1 MAFGFGFNKQKVL
14 SAAEKFVQQGKL
26 QNAIAEYEKIRKHDD
41 KDLTVANTIG
51 DLYSRMGDTAN
62 AIECFKMV
70 GDAYAAQ
77 GFTVKGIAMYKKIA
91 KLQPSVDGTLKLAEL
106 YTQQGLFNDAR
117 AQYLQVAEDFMK
129 NGDLDQAIRLFQ
141 KVLEMDPENVPMRIK
156 LAEVYLKRGKKQEAW
171 EIFSAAAEALR
182 ARGSMAAA
190 EDILQRMLSLDP
202 GNSYV
207 LLLRGRS
214 ALEGGDHQKA
224 IEYLEK
230 ASDIDSH
237 PEGLRDLLKAYLQA
251 GELEKATPLAEKLLT
266 VHNDSE
272 GLFLLAEAS
281 ARYGHPGE
289 ALEIYSRHADRML
302 ATDSAKLLGNLHSL
316 ITQVRDDTG
325 ALEKV
330 MELLKKAGE
339 STHVN
344 EVIELLAHAS
354 VKSGNLERAREL
366 YGMLAK
372 SEPQNALHMQ
382 NFQQVADRIAGSSPA
397 SAASGTITA
406 EEGALIVEEMEATA
420 PAVDQSYPDEV
431 AIAVRSAVTEAD
443 LFLSY
448 NLPDKAFAP
457 LMAALPLAPRDVR
470 LNQRLAALHTRSKR
484 FADAAVCCRTLES
497 AYHDAGFPDE
507 ALRYGE
513 LAARYE
519 QSAQSAGQVAGQIAA
534 RTSSNSNRTVE
545 KSKSKSSEEHG
556 MAAAAGATEV
566 SGPHLAAA
574 SPWPTATASA
584 HEVPAFEV
592 STVEASTFEVPAA
605 AEFSVQEMDVHSD
618 STSQDLSSEWEQTLM
633 VDAGDDDSTG
643 DESIAGVKNQDEDE
657 ISASV
662 GGGTVDAEIEVDPST
677 NPEIVET
684 VDEIHF
690 YLEHFMVDQA
700 RSAFEKLQTLTH
712 NSAFLEPLRAALEK
726 GAQAQAE
733 PEVEIAEIEAADVE
747 NFEVEVESP
756 EAGELAVSA
765 DSTGQHEH
773 LGHAADADTD
783 QLHADRVR
791 TNHSDRVHDA
801 VAEVQPHFEVQPE
814 EAEAVIHAEA
824 FSVEPVH
831 APETI
836 QAEEPAHFSD
846 AEPAHYAEPVHAEA
860 SAAHSELTSLVADLE
875 ASIGDAFPATAPATA
890 QSNAKDSFGAQHSSG
905 TPASAASGTAGGKFS
920 GWPAAPHS
928 QPAPAPSP
936 QRAFEPAPQTSATA
950 HDTMGAV
957 TASTAGAAAA
967 PATSHS
973 RGSVRPLAPANA
985 SQSSEGVDLSEMF
998 SELRHEL
1005 EEEAVA
1011 GDDDPE
1017 THYNM
1022 GVAFREMGLI
1032 DEAIAELQKVCT
1044 AIDRG
1049 HAFSQSIQT
1058 YTWLAQ
1064 CFLDKGVP
1072 DAAIRWYEKALNIP
1086 GLDNESRLA
1095 LHYELGSACE
1105 QAHNKP
1111 QALQHFTYVFGAN
1124 IDYRDVAERIQALSS

>member
-51 DLYSRMGDTAN
+51 DLYSRLGDTAN

-156 LAEVYLKRGKKQEAW
+156 LAEVYIRRGKKKEAW

-190 EDILQRMLSLDP
+190 EDILQRMLTLEP

-214 ALEGGDHQKA
+214 ALEGGDAEKA

-237 PEGLRDLLKAYLQA
+237 PEGLRDLLKAYLLA
-251 GELEKATPLAEKLLT
+251 GELEKAAPLAEKLLT
-266 VHNDSE
+266 VHNDAE

-281 ARYGHPGE
+281 ARFGHPRE
-289 ALEIYSRHADRML
+289 ALEIYSQHGDRML
-302 ATDSAKLLGNLHSL
+302 ATDSAKLLGNLHSI

-354 VKSGNLERAREL
+354 VKAGNLERAREL
-366 YGMLAK
+366 YAMLAK
-372 SEPQNALHMQ
+372 SEPQNGLHMQ
-382 NFQQVADRIAGSSPA
+382 NYQQVADRMAGSSSSSTV
-397 SAASGTITA
+397 SAAITA
-406 EEGALIVEEMEATA
+406 EEGSLIVEEMEATA

-431 AIAVRSAVTEAD
+431 AIAVRSAITEAD

-448 NLPDKAFAP
+448 NLPEKALAP
-457 LMAALPLAPRDVR
+457 LMAVLPMAPRDVR
-470 LNQRLAALHTRSKR
+470 LNQRLAALHTRSKH
-484 FADAAVCCRTLES
+484 FGDAAVCCRTLET
-497 AYHDAGFPDE
+497 AYHDAGYPDE

-519 QSAQSAGQVAGQIAA
+519 RSAGPSAGQNPGHSPALATGQ
-534 RTSSNSNRTVE
+534 TVE
-545 KSKSKSSEEHG
+545 HG
-556 MAAAAGATEV
+556 LAAAAGAAEAST
-566 SGPHLAAA
+566 AATA
-574 SPWPTATASA
+574 PWPTASV
-584 HEVPAFEV
+584 HEAPAFEV
-592 STVEASTFEVPAA
+592 ATTP
-605 AEFSVQEMDVHSD
+605 EFSVPEMDVHAD
-618 STSQDLSSEWEQTLM
+618 SADQDLSSEWEQTLS
-633 VDAGDDDSTG
+633 VDAADDNSTGIELTAGNKDDDA
-643 DESIAGVKNQDEDE
+643 DR

-662 GGGTVDAEIEVDPST
+662 GGGTIGAETEEDPSS
-677 NPEIVET
+677 NPEIAET

-700 RSAFEKLQTLTH
+700 RAAFEKLQTLTH
-712 NSAFLEPLRAALEK
+712 SAAFLDPLRAALEK
-726 GAQAQAE
+726 GAHSQSE

-747 NFEVEVESP
+747 NFEVEVEAP
-756 EAGELAVSA
+756 EAAELTAASDLTSKPGHLHHAEADDEGAVQIPAS
-765 DSTGQHEH
+765 
-773 LGHAADADTD
+773 
-783 QLHADRVR
+783 
-791 TNHSDRVHDA
+791 HDA
-801 VAEVQPHFEVQPE
+801 LA
-814 EAEAVIHAEA
+814 EAESEQFDVASEAEPSPVHAEGFFVEPAHSREPIHAEA
-824 FSVEPVH
+824 AADQPVHYTESVEAETH
-831 APETI
+831 AAP
-836 QAEEPAHFSD
+836 D
-846 AEPAHYAEPVHAEA
+846 
-860 SAAHSELTSLVADLE
+860 ELTSLVADLE
-875 ASIGDAFPATAPATA
+875 SSIGDAFPAAPPVAVA
-890 QSNAKDSFGAQHSSG
+890 QSAAAASFGTQPSSENPG
-905 TPASAASGTAGGKFS
+905 EKFS
-920 GWPAAPHS
+920 GWPGARAPYPGPAVPYVEQSVPAFAAPT
-928 QPAPAPSP
+928 PA
-936 QRAFEPAPQTSATA
+936 TSAP
-950 HDTMGAV
+950 
-957 TASTAGAAAA
+957 ASTASATGAA
-967 PATSHS
+967 PATVHS
-973 RGSVRPLAPANA
+973 RGTVRPLATEADA
-985 SQSSEGVDLSEMF
+985 AQSPDGVDLSEMF

-1032 DEAIAELQKVCT
+1032 DEAIGELQKVCA

-1049 HAFSQSIQT
+1049 HAFSQSIQS

-1072 DAAIRWYEKALNIP
+1072 DAAIHWYEKALNIP

>member
-26 QNAIAEYEKIRKHDD
+26 QNAIAEYEKIRNHDD

-51 DLYSRMGDTAN
+51 DLYSRLGDTAN

-156 LAEVYLKRGKKQEAW
+156 LAEVYIRRGKKKEAW

-182 ARGSMAAA
+182 ARGSAAAA
-190 EDILQRMLSLDP
+190 EDILQRMLVLEP

-214 ALEGGDHQKA
+214 ALEGGDAEKA

-251 GELEKATPLAEKLLT
+251 GELEKAAPLAEKLLT
-266 VHNDSE
+266 VHNDPE

-281 ARYGHPGE
+281 ARLGHARE
-289 ALEIYSRHADRML
+289 ALEIYSQHADRML
-302 ATDSAKLLGNLHSL
+302 ATDSAKLLGNLHAL
-316 ITQVRDDTG
+316 ITQLRDDTG

-354 VKSGNLERAREL
+354 VKTGNLERGREL
-366 YGMLAK
+366 YAELAK
-372 SEPQNALHMQ
+372 SEPQNSLHMQ
-382 NFQQVADRIAGSSPA
+382 NYQQVADRMAGSSPA
-397 SAASGTITA
+397 SAVSATITA
-406 EEGALIVEEMEATA
+406 EEGGLIVEELEATA

-448 NLPDKAFAP
+448 NLPEKALGP
-457 LMAALPLAPRDVR
+457 LIAALPLAPRDVR

-484 FADAAVCCRTLES
+484 FADAAICCRTLES
-497 AYHDAGFPDE
+497 AYHDASHPDE

-519 QSAQSAGQVAGQIAA
+519 RSAGQSPEQSSGKASEQSSAAMAGASIQ
-534 RTSSNSNRTVE
+534 
-545 KSKSKSSEEHG
+545 HG
-556 MAAAAGATEV
+556 MAAAAGAAE
-566 SGPHLAAA
+566 A
-574 SPWPTATASA
+574 STVATPPWPTASL
-584 HEVPAFEV
+584 HEAPAFEV
-592 STVEASTFEVPAA
+592 SSTP
-605 AEFSVQEMDVHSD
+605 EFAVHEMGVHAD
-618 STSQDLSSEWEQTLM
+618 SADQDLSSEWEQTLS
-633 VDAGDDDSTG
+633 VDAGDEDSSH
-643 DESIAGVKNQDEDE
+643 DESNARNKEHEDS

-662 GGGTVDAEIEVDPST
+662 GGGTIGSETEEDPGS
-677 NPEIVET
+677 NPEVVET

-700 RSAFEKLQTLTH
+700 RAAFEKLQTLTH
-712 NSAFLEPLRAALEK
+712 SAAFLDPLRAAVEK
-726 GAQAQAE
+726 GAQSQGE

-747 NFEVEVESP
+747 NFEVEVEAP
-756 EAGELAVSA
+756 ATEELASDPTSHRVSLHHAEA
-765 DSTGQHEH
+765 D
-773 LGHAADADTD
+773 DADLAPT
-783 QLHADRVR
+783 QY
-791 TNHSDRVHDA
+791 DA
-801 VAEVQPHFEVQPE
+801 VAETEPEQFDVASE
-814 EAEAVIHAEA
+814 EAHATPVHAEGFSIGPAHSPEPIHAEA
-824 FSVEPVH
+824 HAHDPVH
-831 APETI
+831 
-836 QAEEPAHFSD
+836 H
-846 AEPAHYAEPVHAEA
+846 AEPMHAEA
-860 SAAHSELTSLVADLE
+860 HAAPDELTSLVADLE
-875 ASIGDAFPATAPATA
+875 SSIGDAFPAAPPVAAAQSAPAPSLGT
-890 QSNAKDSFGAQHSSG
+890 QHSSG
-905 TPASAASGTAGGKFS
+905 TSGEKFS
-920 GWPAAPHS
+920 GWPGAHAP
-928 QPAPAPSP
+928 QPAPSIPQPDHAVAAPAAATPAAKDNMAPS
-936 QRAFEPAPQTSATA
+936 
-950 HDTMGAV
+950 
-957 TASTAGAAAA
+957 ASSVAAAA
-967 PATSHS
+967 SASYS
-973 RGSVRPLAPANA
+973 RGTVRPLAAEA
-985 SQSSEGVDLSEMF
+985 DAAQSPDGVDLSEMF

-1032 DEAIAELQKVCT
+1032 DEAIGELQKVCA

-1049 HAFSQSIQT
+1049 HAFSQSIQS